1 MSAPINFLNVFKL
14 LKSSGWIPIIG
25 EYTILSVD
33 ICFVVPGNTVLCIIV
48 SLGLYCLG
56 KSSDTRLEQYSFKD
70 DNINIMDLIL
80 NQFNIM
86 NIELQGLGNIC
97 PKEKID
103 EYNRKVLH
111 NLQ

>member
-1 MSAPINFLNVFKL
+1 LNKDRLDNRLSSHRSTYAKFELICVINFTNSSTVHLFEQVIKL
-14 LKSSGWIPIIG
+14 
-25 EYTILSVD
+25 
-33 ICFVVPGNTVLCIIV
+33 